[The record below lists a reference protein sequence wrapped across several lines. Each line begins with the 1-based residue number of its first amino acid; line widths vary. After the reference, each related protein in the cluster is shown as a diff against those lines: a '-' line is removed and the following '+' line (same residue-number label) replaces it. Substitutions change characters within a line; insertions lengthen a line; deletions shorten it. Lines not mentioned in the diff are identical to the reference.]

1 VLLSQIAAELGLTF
15 TGEDIAISGMN
26 TLRDAGLSELSYI
39 VHGKHSAALL
49 QTSAGAVLVPEAL
62 QNEVPAGTRAL
73 VCDDT
78 ALAMAYASR
87 LFSPP
92 FIDSDAPAPVI
103 GEASFIDPRAIL
115 ENGVVIGK
123 GCTVMAGAYL
133 GSGVIVGDGT
143 VLFPNTTIYRDTV
156 IGSRCRIH
164 GGTTVGADGFGYAH
178 TAQGEHVK
186 IYQNGNV
193 VIGDDVEL
201 GSNCSIDRA
210 VFASTHV
217 RKGSKL
223 DNNVHVGHNCDI
235 GEHCIIVAQVGIG
248 GSTTLGRNCIVS
260 GQTAFTDHLEIAPF
274 STFTA
279 RSGVTK
285 SIKESGK
292 VYSGYPLMEHRL
304 WLRLQSRLAKFADEG
319 KSKKR
324 RVKTHEAE

>member
-1 VLLSQIAAELGLTF
+1 MRLSQIAAELGLTF

-26 TLRDAGLSELSYI
+26 TLRDASLSELSYI
-39 VHGKHSAALL
+39 VHGKHTAALS
-49 QTSAGAVLVPEAL
+49 QTCAGAVLVSEAL
-62 QNEVPAGTRAL
+62 QNEVPEGTRAL
-73 VCDDT
+73 VCDDA

-87 LFSPP
+87 LFAPA
-92 FIDSDAPAPVI
+92 FIDGDAPAPVI
-103 GEASFIDPRAIL
+103 GETSFVDSRAKL
-115 ENGVVIGK
+115 ENGVIIGK

-133 GSGVIVGDGT
+133 GSGVTVGDDT

-156 IGSRCRIH
+156 IGARCRIH

-210 VFASTHV
+210 VFASTHI

-248 GSTTLGRNCIVS
+248 GSTTLGRNCVVS

-274 STFTA
+274 TTFTA

-285 SIKESGK
+285 SIKEGGK
-292 VYSGYPLMEHRL
+292 VYSGYPLMEHHL
-304 WLRLQSRLAKFADEG
+304 WSRLQSRLAKLAKEG
-319 KSKKR
+319 ISKKR
-324 RVKTHEAE
+324 KAKTHEAE